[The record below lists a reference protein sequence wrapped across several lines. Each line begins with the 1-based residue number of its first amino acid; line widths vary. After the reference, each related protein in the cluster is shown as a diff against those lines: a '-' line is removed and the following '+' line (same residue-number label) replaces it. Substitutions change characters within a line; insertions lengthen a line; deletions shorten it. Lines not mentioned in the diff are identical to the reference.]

1 MKAGKRSPLFVGGT
15 TSLPAAILFFVRREV
30 LQGFFASRKKE
41 AFIRYLQA
49 YYE

>member
-1 MKAGKRSPLFVGGT
+1 MGEKIAVIRGGT
-15 TSLPAAILFFVRREV
+15 TALPAAILFFVRREV